1 MRGVYIDLGRKDA
14 SDMSSSSVDND
25 SGTEETIN
33 DNKSILDDRKDDV
46 GNGDAVGARI
56 VEFLQEER
64 DAAPATPQPL
74 GDGSNPYKA
83 ATERENEVEDVSA
96 EVTLQRPAS
105 PIDSLLSIPDDT
117 PSVQVSS

>member
-1 MRGVYIDLGRKDA
+1 MRGVYFDLGRKDA
-14 SDMSSSSVDND
+14 SDMSSSSAEND

-33 DNKSILDDRKDDV
+33 DNKSILDNGKDDV

-56 VEFLQEER
+56 VELLQEER

-74 GDGSNPYKA
+74 GDGNNPYKA

-96 EVTLQRPAS
+96 EVRPQRPAS
-105 PIDSLLSIPDDT
+105 PIESLLSIPDDT